1 MLGAISLGL
10 GSAIQAPHGGII
22 VMLATDFGHVVQS
35 LIALIIGALIG
46 AIMYG
51 LLKANQLKMN

>member
-1 MLGAISLGL
+1 
-10 GSAIQAPHGGII
+10 
-22 VMLATDFGHVVQS
+22 MLATDFGHVVQS

-51 LLKANQLKMN
+51 LLKAKPTENELNALQETND